1 MENSCVIGKL
11 QRNTCYKFRVS
22 IGRKKRIH
30 CGGKLI
36 RMLLW
41 KVNWSIWHERGTK
54 KIWVPDRN
62 PPMTSRTP
70 GSRSIYWGTR
80 TYGEQCHFGVWEAMV
95 GFNSCR
101 GLRFCLCP
109 TLVSYWLIHLSHF
122 IINLS
127 RMRTN
132 SMTHHVYWSCKQS
145 RRLDYQPLFGKWARA
160 PPPKFFSGRVDLTR
174 ESGGN
179 RD

>member
-1 MENSCVIGKL
+1 MDFISYGSKRMLSCYRVFALAVFQPAIFLWSFQTFQGYGFRVVYRGMENSCVIDKL

-36 RMLLW
+36 RKLLW

-54 KIWVPDRN
+54 KIWVPERN
-62 PPMTSRTP
+62 PPMTFRTP

-122 IINLS
+122 ITELKI
-127 RMRTN
+127 
-132 SMTHHVYWSCKQS
+132 HH
-145 RRLDYQPLFGKWARA
+145 L
-160 PPPKFFSGRVDLTR
+160 
-174 ESGGN
+174 
-179 RD
+179 